1 LIKSQEFGFDARF
14 FRNRLGLDFSYYK
27 TNATRQLINLPLNPL
42 SGYSAM
48 KINAGDIENEG
59 FEVMLNGRILDNPEG
74 LTWDM
79 NINYSRNVN
88 TVNNLAEGVSQYGL
102 GGFDNL
108 SILAVA
114 GEKYGEIYG
123 TQYQRVQDENSQYYG
138 QIIVDDQGIPLA
150 NSERVKLGNQQPD
163 ALLGL
168 SNNFTFKNFSFGF
181 LIDARIGGEI
191 FSGTNRSIQN
201 AGTGAAT
208 VVNGARE
215 NLVIDGV
222 VANEGGGY
230 SPNTTG
236 VSPQLYWMNISERS
250 GNLGINE
257 ANIYDATNVRLRS
270 IDLQYNFP
278 SAWLSETFFQTAY
291 IGASANNVWMID
303 SNLNGVDPESVY
315 ATATNAVGFENL
327 ASPTIRTV
335 FLNLGVRF

>member
-1 LIKSQEFGFDARF
+1 
-14 FRNRLGLDFSYYK
+14 
-27 TNATRQLINLPLNPL
+27 
-42 SGYSAM
+42 
-48 KINAGDIENEG
+48 
-59 FEVMLNGRILDNPEG
+59 
-74 LTWDM
+74 
-79 NINYSRNVN
+79 
-88 TVNNLAEGVSQYGL
+88 
-102 GGFDNL
+102 
-108 SILAVA
+108 
-114 GEKYGEIYG
+114 
-123 TQYQRVQDENSQYYG
+123 VQDENSQYYG